1 MIELISIFIWAV
13 YTYVT
18 YLVTVF
24 SVSVYVDPDQID
36 QLLPDAKESHR
47 NLLKYLAETPL
58 AFTHAANLFKW
69 FSFPLVAA
77 ASFIIGPD
85 LTIVSNL
92 PNYLSFGIVLFIL
105 TAITFMVI
113 EILPRR
119 KSLQR
124 LDARFFRLVPALR
137 IVFTLSKA
145 YLRFQQKALARQGSS
160 SRLSSELKEEIVER
174 AIESLADQVGA
185 SEKLIAEA
193 EGEMIEGVFQLSSME
208 AQEIMTPRVDLVGL
222 ELNATLAEIRKTAR
236 KFGHSRYPVYKESL
250 DKIVGTLY
258 IKDIF
263 INPPTDP
270 EKFSIA
276 DYMREPYFVPSRIKT
291 SELFKDLKAKKVHA
305 AIVVDEFGGAAGF
318 VTLEDILEEIVG
330 DIQDEHD
337 IEEPEFIETGDH
349 TYEIDAGLPLKEL
362 AERLNL
368 EHKSE
373 EFETV
378 AGLIYDLVGSVPEQ
392 GERIKWRG
400 LIFTVKKL
408 DGQRIERV
416 EILDRN
422 R

>member
-1 MIELISIFIWAV
+1 MLVWVV

-24 SVSVYVDPDQID
+24 SVSIYVDPDQID

-47 NLLKYLAETPL
+47 KLLKYLSESPL

-69 FSFPLVAA
+69 VSFPLVAA
-77 ASFIIGPD
+77 LSFVIGPD
-85 LTIVSNL
+85 LAVVTNL
-92 PNYLSFGIVLFIL
+92 PAYLSFGICLLAL
-105 TAITFMVI
+105 TSITFLVI

-124 LDARFFRLVPALR
+124 LDSRFSRLIPALQV
-137 IVFTLSKA
+137 VFALSRA
-145 YLRFQQKALARQGSS
+145 YLRFQQRALARQGSS
-160 SRLSSELKEEIVER
+160 SQLSSELKEEIVER

-185 SEKLIAEA
+185 SEKLIEEA
-193 EGEMIEGVFQLSSME
+193 EGEMIEGVFQLSSTE
-208 AQEIMTPRVDLVGL
+208 AQEVMTPRVDLVSI
-222 ELNATLAEIRKTAR
+222 EINASLAKVREISRKH
-236 KFGHSRYPVYKESL
+236 GHSRYPIYEESL

-270 EKFSIA
+270 ERFSIA
-276 DYMREPYFVPSRIKT
+276 DYMREPYFVPRRIKT

-337 IEEPEFIETGDH
+337 IEEAEFIETGDH
-349 TYEIDAGLPLKEL
+349 SYEIDAGLPLKEL
-362 AERLNL
+362 AEMLNL

-392 GERIKWRG
+392 GERIEWRG
-400 LIFTVKKL
+400 LVFTIKKL

-416 EILDRN
+416 QILDRN